1 MKMKLMLIFM
11 VAAFAFM
18 VCDTVS
24 VLSMSIHE
32 EMESNSNIAEREIIV
47 PTEVVQMQAT
57 AYCLNGT
64 TATGTQ
70 TRIGVAASKPEWFGR
85 KVAVYRK
92 GKDGYPAEKIGEY
105 TIEDTGGKP
114 IRNGSVID
122 LWFPTYDEC
131 IQFGRKNVFVYFLD

>member
-1 MKMKLMLIFM
+1 MKMKYV
-11 VAAFAFM
+11 VAALVISFICVLF
-18 VCDTVS
+18 DTV
-24 VLSMSIHE
+24 VGLSMSVME
-32 EMESNSNIAEREIIV
+32 ESSNRSAIEERELIT

-57 AYCLNGT
+57 AYCINGT

-70 TRIGVAASKPEWFGR
+70 TRVGVAASKPEWFGR

-92 GKDGYPAEKIGEY
+92 DKDGNPAEMIGEY

>member
-1 MKMKLMLIFM
+1 MKMKIALIFM
-11 VAAFAFM
+11 VAAVAFM
-18 VCDTVS
+18 LCDTVS
-24 VLSMSIHE
+24 CLSMSMYE
-32 EMESNSNIAEREIIV
+32 EKMENSNIKDREIIS

-64 TATGTQ
+64 TATGTK

-85 KVAVYRK
+85 KVAVYS
-92 GKDGYPAEKIGEY
+92 KDKEGNPAEMIGEY

-131 IQFGRKNVFVYFLD
+131 IQFGRKEVYVYFLD

>member
-1 MKMKLMLIFM
+1 MKYV
-11 VAAFAFM
+11 VAALVISFICVLF
-18 VCDTVS
+18 DTV
-24 VLSMSIHE
+24 VGLSMSVME
-32 EMESNSNIAEREIIV
+32 ESSNRNAIEERELIT

-70 TRIGVAASKPEWFGR
+70 TRVGVAASKPEWFGR

>member
-1 MKMKLMLIFM
+1 MKYV
-11 VAAFAFM
+11 VAALVISFICVLF
-18 VCDTVS
+18 DTV
-24 VLSMSIHE
+24 VGLSMSVME
-32 EMESNSNIAEREIIV
+32 ESVNRSAIEERELIT

-70 TRIGVAASKPEWFGR
+70 TRVGVAASKPEWFGR

>member
-1 MKMKLMLIFM
+1 MKMKYV
-11 VAAFAFM
+11 VAALVISFICVLF
-18 VCDTVS
+18 DTV
-24 VLSMSIHE
+24 VGLSMSVME
-32 EMESNSNIAEREIIV
+32 ESSNRSAIEERELIT

-70 TRIGVAASKPEWFGR
+70 TRVGVAASKPEWFGR

-122 LWFPTYDEC
+122 LWMPTYDEC
-131 IQFGRKNVFVYFLD
+131 IRFGRKNVYVYFLD

>member
-1 MKMKLMLIFM
+1 MKMKYV
-11 VAAFAFM
+11 VAALVISFICVLF
-18 VCDTVS
+18 DTV
-24 VLSMSIHE
+24 VGLSMSVME
-32 EMESNSNIAEREIIV
+32 ESSNRSAIEERELIT

-70 TRIGVAASKPEWFGR
+70 TRVGVAASKPEWFGR